1 MIVHRPTVSR
11 TTSSA
16 CRLWTAVVCS
26 PGTVQTQGRRP
37 AGADIIPHD
46 ARPAAAADEPRE
58 HVVVDDDV
66 LARRARVGDRDAFAQ
81 LVDRH
86 GPALHRYASRMLDD
100 PSETADCLQD
110 AFADA
115 WRGLPGW
122 EGRAA
127 VRTWLFTLVTHAV
140 RRHQSRHLRRTPR
153 PVEDEQLRTRVGGDA
168 AQDPAR
174 IVEMDDF
181 VRALDAALGTLPGG
195 QRSAWLLREVEGLSY
210 AEIAEVSAATPDVV
224 RGRLARARATLEVA
238 MEGWR

>member
-1 MIVHRPTVSR
+1 MISCRGTARAAGLDPQEPAITADDDRP
-11 TTSSA
+11 
-16 CRLWTAVVCS
+16 
-26 PGTVQTQGRRP
+26 P
-37 AGADIIPHD
+37 AGSD
-46 ARPAAAADEPRE
+46 ATEE
-58 HVVVDDDV
+58 HGPPPVDDDV

-127 VRTWLFTLVTHAV
+127 VRTWLFTLVTNAV
-140 RRHQSRHLRRTPR
+140 RRHQSRHLRRTPK
-153 PVEDEQLRTRVGGDA
+153 PVDDDQLRTRVGVSA
-168 AQDPAR
+168 SSDPAR
-174 IVEMDDF
+174 IVEMEDF
-181 VRALDAALGTLPGG
+181 VRALDEALGRLPAG

-224 RGRLARARATLEVA
+224 RGRLSRARASLEVA
-238 MEGWR
+238 MEDWR